1 MSTELVRARSLALAL
16 VVVLGASRAAA
27 QPRPAT
33 GDCANTEREFNIGL
47 QLRDQNLHT
56 AALDVFHGLARRCP
70 SARVTAQIAL
80 AEAALERWELAGEH
94 LAQAL
99 HDPDPWVSSRREALE
114 RALRPIRQH
123 LTELVLEV
131 EVPTAEVFIDGAR
144 RTAES
149 LWLTPGSRRVEVR
162 APGYQT
168 WSRTIEL
175 RANVAHRERVT
186 LESMTAGT
194 TSASITATS
203 ATNAHEAVSQ
213 GTTAGATNTTSV
225 TSPTDAPPR
234 RTSPVRY
241 VGIGAL
247 GVGLAAATVGVVQW
261 IRTSGQSDSSLEG
274 TGDGAAW
281 ARYVNAINPPG
292 AGGARP
298 LTVDQVCDRA
308 ATDAAT
314 NPDAASAQ
322 NICSENSSARVMALG
337 FGIGGAVLSAAGVVL
352 IAVSP
357 SARRITWHVTPI
369 FTASSGGVTVGGSF

>member
-1 MSTELVRARSLALAL
+1 MFTEPIRTCSLALAL
-16 VVVLGASRAAA
+16 ATVLGVSRAVA
-27 QPRPAT
+27 QSGPAT
-33 GDCANTEREFNIGL
+33 GDCANIEQEFNSGL

-56 AALDVFHGLARRCP
+56 AALDVFQGLSRRCP

-80 AEAALERWELAGEH
+80 AEAALGRWELAGEH

-149 LWLTPGSRRVEVR
+149 LWLAPGSRRVEVR
-162 APGYQT
+162 ASGYRT
-168 WSRTIEL
+168 WSQTIEL
-175 RANVAHRERVT
+175 RANVAHRARVA
-186 LESMTAGT
+186 LESMTSGT
-194 TSASITATS
+194 TP
-203 ATNAHEAVSQ
+203 ATNTHEVAPQ
-213 GTTAGATNTTSV
+213 GATAGATNTTSV
-225 TSPTDAPPR
+225 TSSTDAPPR
-234 RTSPVRY
+234 RTSPLRY

-274 TGDGAAW
+274 TDGDGAAW
-281 ARYVNAINPPG
+281 ARYVNATNPPG

-298 LTVDQVCDRA
+298 LTVDQVCERA

-322 NICSENSSARVMALG
+322 NICSANDTARAMALG
-337 FGIGGAVLSAAGVVL
+337 FGIGGAVLSAVGVVL

-357 SARRITWHVTPI
+357 STRRISWHVTPT
-369 FTASSGGVTVGGSF
+369 FTASSGGVMVGGSF